1 MTSRS
6 DTGVWLTPSDGRRWR
21 FYPGALS
28 LAFGCTGDFGYNVDA
43 WETLRKPTDLDLWLS
58 ERFGPVLH
66 PSDDADFGG
75 AKQLRA
81 AITSTAR
88 RAASG
93 QLLDPADIDTINL
106 WASRPSVPPY
116 LPGGT
121 HGPVPPTPSQMLA
134 TIAHDAIQAFATTA
148 GMVRECAAEDCHL
161 IFLDTS
167 RPQSR
172 RWCSMSRCGGRA
184 KARTHYA
191 RHLTGERS

>member
-21 FYPGALS
+21 FDPGALS

-43 WETLRKPTDLDLWLS
+43 WETLRESADLDLWLS

-66 PSDDADFGG
+66 PSDDVGLAG

-81 AITSTAR
+81 AVTATAR

-93 QLLDPADIDTINL
+93 QILDPADIDTINL
-106 WASRPSVPPY
+106 WASRLSVPPY
-116 LPGGT
+116 LAGGT
-121 HGPVPPTPSQMLA
+121 RGPVPSAPSQMLA
-134 TIAHDAIQAFATTA
+134 AIAHDAIRTFATTA
-148 GMVRECAAEDCHL
+148 GMVRECAADDCHL
-161 IFLDTS
+161 IFLDAS

>member
-28 LAFGCTGDFGYNVDA
+28 LAFGCTGDFGYNVGA
-43 WETLRKPTDLDLWLS
+43 WETLRKPADLDLWLS

-66 PSDDADFGG
+66 PSDYADFGG

-88 RAASG
+88 RAASC
-93 QLLDPADIDTINL
+93 QMLDPADIDTINL
-106 WASRPSVPPY
+106 WVSRPSVPPY

-121 HGPVPPTPSQMLA
+121 HGPVPPTPSQMLGA
-134 TIAHDAIQAFATTA
+134 IAHDAIPTFATTA
-148 GMVRECAAEDCHL
+148 GMVRECAADDCHL

-184 KARTHYA
+184 KARAHYA